1 MIGSEK
7 TCHVANLL
15 ILQNGLGGK
24 KKHTTLFGI
33 FSKLSSLLSFY

>member
-7 TCHVANLL
+7 TCHMANLL

-24 KKHTTLFGI
+24 KNKKPFGI
-33 FSKLSSLLSFY
+33 FSKLSSLLSYY

>member
-15 ILQNGLGGK
+15 ILKNGPVQSAGQK
-24 KKHTTLFGI
+24 NIKI
-33 FSKLSSLLSFY
+33 FLVYLVSLVHL